1 MLYQALSQSCRLL
14 CCCPRVVGLETA
26 TGWRNVL
33 LDGVLIAQVLMPG
46 PAGPKPRPR
55 INYARFHTIIP
66 PPLTVELKVQ
76 NRIANLVYDR
86 VPGFDSGQV
95 RFFSQES
102 CRLLVLFRVFIK
114 SGAVITFKSSLA
126 TPLKNHV
133 FKKF

>member
-1 MLYQALSQSCRLL
+1 M
-14 CCCPRVVGLETA
+14 
-26 TGWRNVL
+26 
-33 LDGVLIAQVLMPG
+33 LIAQVLMPG

-95 RFFSQES
+95 RFFLSS
-102 CRLLVLFRVFIK
+102 HVAYWFCFVYLLGPAL
-114 SGAVITFKSSLA
+114 SSLLRA
-126 TPLKNHV
+126 LLQHRLSNRV